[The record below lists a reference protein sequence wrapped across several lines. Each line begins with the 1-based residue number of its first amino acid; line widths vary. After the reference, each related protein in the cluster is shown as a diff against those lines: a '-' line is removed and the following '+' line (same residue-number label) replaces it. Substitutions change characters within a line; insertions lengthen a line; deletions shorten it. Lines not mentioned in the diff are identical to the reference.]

1 MAKNKSRNA
10 ARLRRHLRVRKRISG
25 TSQRPRL
32 NVFRSLTDIYAQVID
47 DEDGHT
53 LVSASTIDNELRAQ
67 TKGLTKTEQANLVG
81 KTIAK
86 RAQAKDIQTIVFD
99 RGGFRYMGRVKAL
112 AEGAR
117 AGGLLF

>member
-1 MAKNKSRNA
+1 MAKNKSRAA
-10 ARLRRHLRVRKRISG
+10 ARVRRHLRVRKNVAG

-47 DEDGHT
+47 DEAGHT
-53 LVSASTIDNELRAQ
+53 LVSASTIDSELRAQ
-67 TKGLTKTEQANLVG
+67 VKGLTKTEQANLIG
-81 KTIAK
+81 KAIAK
-86 RAQAKDIQTIVFD
+86 RAQAEGIATIVFD

-117 AGGLLF
+117 EGGLQF